1 MNRDQYDK
9 KPKEQLR
16 VSAEAQ
22 LANSQLPEITA
33 HTAKEMLH
41 ELCVHQ
47 IELEMQNETL
57 QQSLQA
63 LEESRDRYID
73 LYEFAPVGYLTLN
86 MDGMISE
93 INLTGVTLLGR
104 ERKKLIHKSLRTLVA
119 AEDQDK
125 WVRHFMSTKNQAKK
139 SSIELSLQRG
149 DGTLFQAQLD
159 CVSKVSVLRITLSD
173 ITQKKEAELEISRL
187 AYYDHLTK
195 LPNRRLL
202 RDLLDQAVAATM
214 RNNMHGAM
222 FFIDIDRFKA
232 LNDSRGHDVGD
243 LLLMD
248 IALRLR
254 ETVRECDTVARQG
267 GDEFVVLM
275 EGLGTTANEAA
286 ILAMQLGSKL
296 LEALRTPFNLHGY
309 EYHCKISVGVGLFH
323 AHDITENLF
332 KHADLALYQAK
343 NSGRGKLRFF
353 DPAMQTVIDQRC
365 AMEVLLRKAVSLDQL
380 RLYFQPQVD
389 AAERVVGVEVLLRWQ
404 HPLFGLVQPDEFIP
418 LAEDTGLILP
428 IGRWVLEAA
437 CAQIKVWENDALT
450 SEIKVAVNV
459 SPRQFLQPD
468 FVAQVQHVLTTSGI
482 NPARLMLELTESML
496 LEDAPDI
503 IAKMQEIK
511 LLSVC
516 FSLDDFGTG
525 YSSLSCLAQLPL
537 DEIKIDKSFVRNLPG
552 VNKDETIARAIITMG
567 LGLNLNV
574 IAEGVETERQRQF
587 LEAHGCKVYQGFLF
601 SRALPLPELEA
612 YLKRA

>member
-22 LANSQLPEITA
+22 LANSQPPEITA
-33 HTAKEMLH
+33 YTAKEMQH

-57 QQSLQA
+57 QQSQQA

-86 MDGMISE
+86 VVGMISE

-125 WVRHFMSTKNQAKK
+125 WVRHFMSTKNQVKK

-173 ITQKKEAELEISRL
+173 ITQKKEAELEMRRL

-202 RDLLDQAVAATM
+202 RDLLDQAIAATM
-214 RNNMHGAM
+214 RNNMHGAI

-248 IALRLR
+248 MSLRLL

-267 GDEFVVLM
+267 GDEFVVLI
-275 EGLGTTANEAA
+275 EGLGTTANEAV

-296 LEALRTPFNLHGY
+296 LEALRAPFNLHGY
-309 EYHCKISVGVGLFH
+309 EYHCKISVGVELFH
-323 AHDITENLF
+323 AHDTAENLF

-343 NSGRGKLRFF
+343 NSGGNKLRFF

-365 AMEVLLRKAVSLDQL
+365 AMEVSLRKAMSLDQL

-404 HPLFGLVQPDEFIP
+404 HPLFGLVQPDEFIT

-468 FVAQVQHVLTTSGI
+468 FVAQVQHVLTTSAI

-511 LLSVC
+511 LLGVC

-525 YSSLSCLAQLPL
+525 YSSLSYLAQLPL

-587 LEAHGCKVYQGFLF
+587 LEAHGCKKYQGFLF